1 MKPSLM
7 AVLPSSKLANSFRV
21 SLDDAMKTRWLVRHA
36 TGLRNT
42 YCGGTGH
49 DRVPGM
55 GLFGMAAS

>member
-36 TGLRNT
+36 AGLRNI
-42 YCGGTGH
+42 Y
-49 DRVPGM
+49 
-55 GLFGMAAS
+55 